1 METINCTDCYTPTPI
16 NETIALDDERTICCD
31 CAADRYDL
39 LITVD

>member
-16 NETIALDDERTICCD
+16 DETIALDEDRTICCD

-39 LITVD
+39 LVTPD